1 VYACQFKLATL
12 MKEIEKKT
20 LGFIKKRPAT
30 KAIKSTAVA
39 V

>member
-12 MKEIEKKT
+12 MKEIEKT